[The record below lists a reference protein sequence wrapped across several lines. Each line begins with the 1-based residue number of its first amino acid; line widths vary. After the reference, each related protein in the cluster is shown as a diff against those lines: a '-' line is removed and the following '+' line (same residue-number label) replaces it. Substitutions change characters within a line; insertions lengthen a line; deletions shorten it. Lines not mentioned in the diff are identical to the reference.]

1 LTATVAACALIWL
14 YLPQVRALAQPW
26 RLILPGLRAIALLVL
41 VVAIL
46 RPVVVRPR
54 SSGEAGA
61 IVLLIDRSRSMSV
74 RDTGRS
80 PAQLV
85 ALAIRAGL
93 AELSVD
99 ISQVRAF
106 GTGRA
111 KQ

>member
-1 LTATVAACALIWL
+1 MSEALD
-14 YLPQVRALAQPW
+14 LPKYTGEADHWKDAEKAFNSALA
-26 RLILPGLRAIALLVL
+26 
-41 VVAIL
+41 
-46 RPVVVRPR
+46 
-54 SSGEAGA
+54 AGA
-61 IVLLIDRSRSMSV
+61 ASAD
-74 RDTGRS
+74 
-80 PAQLV
+80 AQLV